1 LHYDG
6 LAQLHTLITDENVI
20 RSSNQLPY
28 LPLALAAEAAVQAF
42 GQKTEAAEKAVGA
55 ASASGS

>member
-1 LHYDG
+1 
-6 LAQLHTLITDENVI
+6 LAASSSDVSLSTSALS
-20 RSSNQLPY
+20 SSNSLF
-28 LPLALAAEAAVQAF
+28 ALKYISF